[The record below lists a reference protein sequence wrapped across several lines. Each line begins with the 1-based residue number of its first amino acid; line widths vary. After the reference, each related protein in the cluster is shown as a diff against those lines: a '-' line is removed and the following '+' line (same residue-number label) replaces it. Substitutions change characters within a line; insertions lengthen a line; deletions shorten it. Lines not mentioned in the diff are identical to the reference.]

1 MKQAVILAGGKGT
14 RLQERLNGLPKPLID
29 ICGKPLLGRQIDL
42 LNRYGYQEVLILVN
56 HESEKIVRFCKEY
69 VPPGMSIQCIDDGLP
84 LGTAGSVIAV
94 WPKLASSFL
103 VMYGDTLLD
112 VDLKRF
118 EKFHLTNHLAH
129 ASLFLHPNDH
139 PVDSDLVE
147 ISHDGRITAFKPYPH
162 IGNTFDANLVN
173 AGLYYLN
180 KELLVDWL
188 GSTKLLDFGKD
199 VFPSAL
205 KKNDF
210 LQGYIS
216 PEYIKDCGTPK
227 RLDKVCADFSSGR
240 VSRSNLELPQR
251 VVFLDRDGTLN
262 ELNGHIS
269 DPAQLN
275 LLPGASEAISR
286 LNRSSYLS
294 ILATNQPVLARGE
307 CSMAELKTIHN
318 KLETL
323 LGNEGAYL
331 DRIEF
336 CPHHPDSGFV
346 GEVGPLKTK
355 CNCRKPAIGMI
366 TKVAKDWNIDLGAS
380 WFIGDS
386 STDFLAAYDAGV
398 KSIGVE
404 TGMAGLDGR
413 YAIGSNFAV
422 PDVLPGVQFILDIY
436 PKILRECHGLV
447 KDVIPGDWVLIGG
460 LSRSGKSNFAQCY
473 KDALVE
479 KGLNST
485 IISVDSWLK
494 AEIDRGQ
501 GVLGR
506 YNLEALRHW
515 VSNHLNEPLIQAIP
529 PAYYDRKHK
538 LPRKPARE
546 QLMDSSQVVIIEGTL
561 ALLLADL
568 IPKRRSHFYFVELD
582 EGIRR
587 ERVINHYLLR
597 GVSAVQA
604 QEVYLSRQ
612 ADESPIINGN
622 LPTNTHRINL
632 NLQMN

>member
-29 ICGKPLLGRQIDL
+29 ICGQPLLGRQIDL

-56 HESEKIVRFCKEY
+56 HESQKIVSFCEKNA
-69 VPPGMSIQCIDDGLP
+69 PPGMSIQCIDDGLP

-94 WPKLASSFL
+94 WPRLTSSFL

-112 VDLKRF
+112 VDLRRF
-118 EKFHLTNHLAH
+118 EKFHLTNHLAD

-147 ISHDGRITAFKPYPH
+147 IGDDGRITAFKPYPH
-162 IGNTFDANLVN
+162 IGNKFYSNLVN

-180 KELLVDWL
+180 KELLVEWV
-188 GSTKLLDFGKD
+188 GNTKLLDFGKD
-199 VFPSAL
+199 IFPLAL
-205 KKNDF
+205 KRNDF

-251 VVFLDRDGTLN
+251 AVFLDRDGTLN
-262 ELNGHIS
+262 ELSGHIS

-275 LLPGASEAISR
+275 LLPGVSEAINR
-286 LNRSSYLS
+286 LNRSNYLS

-307 CSMAELKTIHN
+307 CSVAGLKTIHN

-323 LGNEGAYL
+323 LGNDGAYL
-331 DRIEF
+331 DRIKY

-346 GEVGPLKTK
+346 GEVGSLKIK
-355 CNCRKPAIGMI
+355 CACRKPAIGMI
-366 TKVAKDWNIDLGAS
+366 TNAAKDWNIDLGTS

-386 STDFLAAYDAGV
+386 SADFLAAYDAGV

-413 YAIGSNFAV
+413 YAISPNFTV
-422 PDVLPGVQFILDIY
+422 PDVLSGVEFILDLY
-436 PKILRECHGLV
+436 PKILAECHDLV
-447 KDVIPGDWVLIGG
+447 KKVIPGDWVLIGG

-479 KGLNST
+479 KGINPT

-494 AEIDRGQ
+494 AEKDRGQ

-506 YNLEALRHW
+506 YDLKALRDWAHKLMNGPSGQ
-515 VSNHLNEPLIQAIP
+515 VTP
-529 PAYYDRKHK
+529 PEYYDRMYK
-538 LPRKPARE
+538 LPRKAARE
-546 QLMDSSQVVIIEGTL
+546 QAIDSSQAIIIEGTL

-568 IPKRRSHFYFVELD
+568 IPKGRSHFYFVELD
-582 EGIRR
+582 EAIRR
-587 ERVINHYLLR
+587 ERVIDHYLSR
-597 GVSAVQA
+597 GANAAQA

-612 ADESPIINGN
+612 LDEGPIITGN
-622 LPTNTHRINL
+622 LPANTHHINL
-632 NLQMN
+632 NFLMD

>member
-42 LNRYGYQEVLILVN
+42 LKRYGYQEILILVN
-56 HESEKIVRFCKEY
+56 HESEKIVRFCEEY
-69 VPPGMSIQCIDDGLP
+69 APPGMNIQCIDDGLP

-94 WPKLASSFL
+94 WPKLASCFL

-112 VDLKRF
+112 VDLRRF
-118 EKFHLTNHLAH
+118 EKFHLANHLAD

-139 PVDSDLVE
+139 PADSDLVE
-147 ISHDGRITAFKPYPH
+147 IGDDGRITAFKPYPH
-162 IGNTFDANLVN
+162 IENKFHSNLVN

-180 KELLVDWL
+180 KELLIDWL
-188 GSTKLLDFGKD
+188 DNAKLMDFGKD
-199 VFPSAL
+199 IFPLAL

-227 RLDKVCADFSSGR
+227 RLDKVCGDFSSGR

-251 VVFLDRDGTLN
+251 AVFLDRDGTLN

-269 DPAQLN
+269 DPTQLN
-275 LLPGASEAISR
+275 LLPGISEAISR
-286 LNRSSYLS
+286 LNRSNYLS
-294 ILATNQPVLARGE
+294 ILATNQPVVARGE
-307 CSMAELKTIHN
+307 CSPVELKMIHN

-331 DRIEF
+331 DRIEY

-346 GEVGPLKTK
+346 GEVNTLKIS
-355 CNCRKPAIGMI
+355 CDCRKPAIGMI

-386 STDFLAAYDAGV
+386 SADFLAAHDAGV

-413 YAIGSNFAV
+413 YAISSNFSV
-422 PDVLPGVQFILDIY
+422 PDVLSGVQFILDVY

-447 KDVIPGDWVLIGG
+447 NDVIPGDWVLIGG
-460 LSRSGKSNFAQCY
+460 FSRSGKSNFAQCY

-479 KGLNST
+479 KGLNAT

-494 AEIDRGQ
+494 AEKDRGQ

-506 YNLEALRHW
+506 YDLKALRDW
-515 VSNHLNEPLIQAIP
+515 VHKLMNDPSGQVAP
-529 PAYYDRKHK
+529 PEYYDRMNK
-538 LPRKPARE
+538 LPRKAARE
-546 QLMDSSQVVIIEGTL
+546 QVIDSSRIIIIEGTL

-568 IPKRRSHFYFVELD
+568 MPKRRSHFYYVEL
-582 EGIRR
+582 EEAIRR
-587 ERVINHYLLR
+587 ERVIDHYLLR
-597 GVSAVQA
+597 GASAPQA
-604 QEVYLSRQ
+604 QELYLSRQ
-612 ADESPIINGN
+612 ADESPIIVGN
-622 LPTNTHRINL
+622 LPANTHRINL
-632 NLQMN
+632 NF

>member
-29 ICGKPLLGRQIDL
+29 ICGQPLLGRQIDL
-42 LNRYGYQEVLILVN
+42 LSRYGYQEVLILVN
-56 HESEKIVRFCKEY
+56 HESEKIVRFCEKNA
-69 VPPGMSIQCIDDGLP
+69 PPGMSIQCIDDGLP

-94 WPKLASSFL
+94 WPRLAANFL

-118 EKFHLTNHLAH
+118 ENFHLSNRLAG

-139 PVDSDLVE
+139 PADSDLVE
-147 ISHDGRITAFKPYPH
+147 ISDDGRITAFMPYPH
-162 IGNTFDANLVN
+162 IGNKFYSNLVN

-188 GSTKLLDFGKD
+188 GNTKLLDFGKD
-199 VFPSAL
+199 IFPLAL

-251 VVFLDRDGTLN
+251 AVFLDRDGTLN
-262 ELNGHIS
+262 ELNGYVS
-269 DPAQLN
+269 DPSQLN
-275 LLPGASEAISR
+275 LLPGVSEAISR
-286 LNRSSYLS
+286 LNRSNFLS
-294 ILATNQPVLARGE
+294 ILATNQPVLARGD
-307 CSMAELKTIHN
+307 CSAAELKTIHN

-331 DRIEF
+331 DRIEY

-346 GEVGPLKTK
+346 GEVRPLKIK

-366 TKVAKDWNIDLGAS
+366 AKVAKDWNLDLGAS

-386 STDFLAAYDAGV
+386 SADFLAAHDAGV

-413 YAIGSNFAV
+413 YAISSNFSV
-422 PDVLPGVQFILDIY
+422 PDVLSGVKFILDLY
-436 PKILRECHGLV
+436 PKILGECHSLV
-447 KDVIPGDWVLIGG
+447 KDVIPGDWVLMGG

-473 KDALVE
+473 RDALLE
-479 KGLNST
+479 KGLDAV
-485 IISVDSWLK
+485 IISVDSWLR
-494 AEIDRGQ
+494 AEKDREA

-506 YNLEALRHW
+506 YDFEALRKW
-515 VSNHLNEPLIQAIP
+515 VLCQLKDRSNEAIP
-529 PAYYDRKHK
+529 IAYYDRKLK
-538 LPRKPARE
+538 LPRKSARE
-546 QLMDSSQVVIIEGTL
+546 QPIDSSRVMIVEGTL

-568 IPKRRSHFYFVELD
+568 IPKERSHVYFIEID
-582 EGIRR
+582 EDIRR

-597 GVSAVQA
+597 GITAKQA

-612 ADESPIINGN
+612 ADESPIITRN
-622 LPTNTHRINL
+622 LPANTHHINL
-632 NLQMN
+632 SL